1 MPRVFPVAA
10 ALVVLGI
17 ATLVASPA
25 GAIIGGTPDTAN
37 RFANV
42 GALQGQFAPGQWF
55 QFCTGT
61 LVRPNV
67 VLTAAHCTDFLQ
79 EVGDDGLGPDDLRLT
94 FSPTQAAGAPTYAV
108 DHIVTNPAWFTR
120 PILKGNSKHLAL
132 ASPAEDIALVFL
144 ETTVAGITP
153 APIAGRGYLD
163 GLDLKATTFTAVGY
177 GTDDFAKGS
186 VVSNQPVVIDDG
198 TRAYRN
204 VSGIT
209 EHDAF
214 PDRFVKIGQ
223 SLCFGDS
230 GGPLFHGSTV
240 VAIDTWT
247 FSTRCEGPNLSYRV
261 DSAPAQS
268 FLATYL

>member
-17 ATLVASPA
+17 ATLVATPA

-37 RFANV
+37 RYSNV

-55 QFCTGT
+55 QFCSGT

-79 EVGDDGLGPDDLRLT
+79 EVGDDGLGPADLRIT
-94 FSPTQAAGAPTYAV
+94 FSPTQDAAAPTYAV

-120 PILKGNSKHLAL
+120 PILKGNSKQLGL

-144 ETTVAGITP
+144 KSNVAGITP

-163 GLDLKATTFTAVGY
+163 GLKLKATTFTAVGY
-177 GTDDFAKGS
+177 GADDFVKGS
-186 VVSNQPVVIDDG
+186 VISNHPVVVDDG
-198 TRAYRN
+198 TRAFRN
-204 VSGIT
+204 VSGLT

-240 VAIDTWT
+240 VAINTWT
-247 FSTRCEGPNLSYRV
+247 FSLRCEGPNLSYRV
-261 DSAPAQS
+261 DSEPASS
-268 FLATYL
+268 FLDTYL

>member
-1 MPRVFPVAA
+1 MPRVFPVAV

-17 ATLVASPA
+17 ATLVVSPA

-37 RFANV
+37 QFPNV

-55 QFCTGT
+55 QFCSGT
-61 LVRPNV
+61 LVRPNL

-79 EVGDDGLGPDDLRLT
+79 EVGDDGLGPDDLRIT
-94 FSPTQAAGAPTYAV
+94 FSPTQDAGAPTYAV

-120 PILKGNSKHLAL
+120 PVLKGNSKQLGLAP
-132 ASPAEDIALVFL
+132 PAEDIALVFL
-144 ETTVAGITP
+144 ETDVAGITP
-153 APIAGRGYLD
+153 AAIAGPGYLD
-163 GLDLKATTFTAVGY
+163 SLDLKAASFTAVGY
-177 GTDDFAKGS
+177 GIDDFTKGS
-186 VVSNQPVVIDDG
+186 IVSNQPVALDDG
-198 TRAYRN
+198 TRAYRT
-204 VSGIT
+204 VSAIT
-209 EHDAF
+209 RQDAF

-247 FSTRCEGPNLSYRV
+247 FSTRCDGPNLSYRV

-268 FLATYL
+268 FLGTYL

>member
-37 RFANV
+37 RFPNV
-42 GALQGQFAPGQWF
+42 GAIQGQFAPGQWF
-55 QFCTGT
+55 QYCSGT

-67 VLTAAHCTDFLQ
+67 VLTAAHCTDFVQ
-79 EVGDDGLGPDDLRLT
+79 EEGPDGLGPDDVRVT
-94 FSPTQAAGAPTYAV
+94 FSPTQDPAAPTYAV
-108 DHIVTNPAWFTR
+108 DHIVTNPLWFTR
-120 PILKGNSKHLAL
+120 PILKGNSKHLGL
-132 ASPAEDIALVFL
+132 APPAEDIALIFL
-144 ETTVAGITP
+144 EGSVAGVTP
-153 APIAGRGYLD
+153 APIAARGYLD
-163 GLDLKATTFTAVGY
+163 GLNLKATTFTAVGY
-177 GTDDFAKGS
+177 GVDDFAKGS
-186 VVSNQPVVIDDG
+186 LLSNQPVVVDDG

-268 FLATYL
+268 FLGTYL